1 MKAGSAS
8 RAKILAA
15 ATRARWSQWPRGPTS
30 ARANKIALGSIKR
43 GHARGA
49 QAVRIPPEK
58 GQVRWREAR
67 RYPDSTHYRGGR
79 KCHQLECLM
88 TKKVTK
94 MWTIDSE
101 ATAALTLQVSISPT
115 VIINLKLV
123 ACCLGNHR
131 GCSFSKCRSTPS
143 PRSKARACSLAMD
156 YTYAMISLPRPRTK
170 PSASTISWKESLK
183 SSRSACDHFW
193 RRLVR
198 SSRERWEDCISKE
211 KIHS

>member
-15 ATRARWSQWPRGPTS
+15 ATRARWSQWPLGPTS

-43 GHARGA
+43 EHARGA
-49 QAVRIPPEK
+49 QAARIPPEK
-58 GQVRWREAR
+58 GQARWREAR
-67 RYPDSTHYRGGR
+67 RYQDPTHYRGGR
-79 KCHQLECLM
+79 KCHRLECLM

-123 ACCLGNHR
+123 ACYLGNRR
-131 GCSFSKCRSTPS
+131 GCSRSTPS

-156 YTYAMISLPRPRTK
+156 YTYAMTFLLRPQTK
-170 PSASTISWKESLK
+170 PSGSTISWKESSK